1 MTIPTRHGQKSTG
14 KPNTA
19 RRPRPN
25 PDADITSRITSRDAT
40 MLRLIAEHRVL
51 TTHQLTT
58 ALFTDPGKTRQR
70 IGILRA
76 AGLIE
81 TFRPPS
87 TSMAP
92 LHCVATAKAV
102 KLLGYSGGTVPAP
115 PTGAG
120 QAATAAALRPD
131 LNHLRGVNEFFCRL
145 IAHARTRPE
154 CSLEEWRSEWSTAH
168 LFPGRVRPDGF
179 ARWREG
185 EAWCEFFLEYD
196 TGTEPLHRLTA
207 KISGYAELMHTAD
220 TCSPVLFWLRTPG
233 REEHLHTLL
242 SRTGSAVPV
251 ATAVGDPAGAD
262 IPASIWRP
270 TFTTQ
275 AKYTL
280 AALGQA
286 ACDHLGVPHRQHVL

>member
-1 MTIPTRHGQKSTG
+1 MTIRRQKAT
-14 KPNTA
+14 

-51 TTHQLTT
+51 TTGQLTT

-70 IGILRA
+70 IGILRT

-87 TSMAP
+87 AAMAQ

-102 KLLGYSGGTVPAP
+102 KLLGYGGDTVPMP
-115 PTGAG
+115 PTGKG

-145 IAHARTRPE
+145 VAHSRTRPG
-154 CSLEEWRSEWSTAH
+154 CSLEEWRSEWSTVR

-179 ARWREG
+179 ARWRDG

-196 TGTEPLHRLTA
+196 TGTEPLHRLAA
-207 KISGYAELMHTAD
+207 KISGYADLMHTAD

-233 REEHLHTLL
+233 REQYLHTLL
-242 SRTGSAVPV
+242 DRTGPEVPV
-251 ATAVGDPAGAD
+251 ATAVGDPADAV
-262 IPASIWRP
+262 IAAAIWRP
-270 TFTTQ
+270 TF
-275 AKYTL
+275 ASEARYTL
-280 AALGQA
+280 AGLGQA